1 MSALNTTFLYVPIY
15 FYMYIICIYI
25 YIYVYNIFIYIYIYY
40 IYHMYKLY
48 IIYILYIS
56 VMLPG
61 TFWYQETSM
70 GSQILLPKKICSNFL
85 VFGFTEQ
92 FDCVSLE

>member
-1 MSALNTTFLYVPIY
+1 
-15 FYMYIICIYI
+15 
-25 YIYVYNIFIYIYIYY
+25 
-40 IYHMYKLY
+40 MYKLY
-48 IIYILYIS
+48 IYILYIS
-56 VMLPG
+56 VTLPG

>member
-1 MSALNTTFLYVPIY
+1 
-15 FYMYIICIYI
+15 
-25 YIYVYNIFIYIYIYY
+25 
-40 IYHMYKLY
+40 MYKLY

-56 VMLPG
+56 VTLPG

>member
-25 YIYVYNIFIYIYIYY
+25 YIIYSYIYIYY

-56 VMLPG
+56 VTLPG

>member
-25 YIYVYNIFIYIYIYY
+25 YIIYSYIFIYY

-56 VMLPG
+56 VTLPG

-85 VFGFTEQ
+85 VFVFTEQ

>member
-25 YIYVYNIFIYIYIYY
+25 YIYNIFIYIYIYY

-56 VMLPG
+56 VTLPG

-70 GSQILLPKKICSNFL
+70 GLQILLPKKICSNFL